1 VYISKLSM
9 DDLIQFRRQ
18 NEVLVG
24 LVDESALEVST
35 EDSPVRWSSGVVGPV
50 CRVVSAVWWTARRAG
65 RRAGGSVAA
74 SSRASRASSRCWG
87 ASMSTVAVR
96 TSSSGA
102 CSRAGGGG
110 RSAGWVAA
118 WIYNSRLEA
127 AASLDSADTEID
139 GRITSS

>member
-1 VYISKLSM
+1 M

-50 CRVVSAVWWTARRAG
+50 GRVVSAAWWTGGAG
-65 RRAGGSVAA
+65 RRVGGSVAA
-74 SSRASRASSRCWG
+74 DSRGSRASSRCWG
-87 ASMSTVAVR
+87 ASLSTVAAR

-102 CSRAGGGG
+102 CSGAGGGG

-118 WIYNSRLEA
+118 WIYSSRLEA
-127 AASLDSADTEID
+127 AASWDSADTEID
-139 GRITSS
+139 GRITGS

>member
-1 VYISKLSM
+1 M

-35 EDSPVRWSSGVVGPV
+35 KDSPVRWSSGVVGPV
-50 CRVVSAVWWTARRAG
+50 GRVVSAAWWTARGAG
-65 RRAGGSVAA
+65 RRVGGSVAA
-74 SSRASRASSRCWG
+74 SSRAGRASSRCWG
-87 ASMSTVAVR
+87 ASLSSVAAR

-102 CSRAGGGG
+102 CSGAGGGG
-110 RSAGWVAA
+110 RSAGWVAT

-127 AASLDSADTEID
+127 AASLDSAETEID